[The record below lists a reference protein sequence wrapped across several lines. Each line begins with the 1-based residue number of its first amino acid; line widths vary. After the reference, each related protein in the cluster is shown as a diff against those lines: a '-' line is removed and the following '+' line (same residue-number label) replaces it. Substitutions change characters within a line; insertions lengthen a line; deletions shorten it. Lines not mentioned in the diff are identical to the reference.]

1 MPIYTVSQISD
12 AIKKTL
18 EGSFSTLQI
27 RGEISNLRL
36 QSSGHYYFTLKDDA
50 SALSCAL
57 FRGDAQRL
65 KKNLKDGDQIVAM
78 GNLSV
83 FAPKGSYQLIVKDIE
98 HHGLGDLLTKLEALK
113 QAYKEKGY
121 FEVSLKKALPKFPK
135 TIGVITSPTGAVI
148 QDIIQT
154 LSRRHK
160 GFKLLLIPTKV
171 QGEGAAEEISSALK
185 AMNQFNLCDVI
196 ICGRGGG
203 SLEDLWCFNEACVV
217 EAIHQSK
224 IPVISAVGHE
234 TDFTLADFVADVR
247 APTPTAAAEM
257 ALFDSGEFLLH
268 IKSRFDAIKKLFF
281 RRLQADQTV
290 LNQLKKRPEFIN
302 PAMILQGFY
311 FSFDKLISRLEN
323 HGISHIGHLK
333 RILEQKKT
341 LLQSL
346 KPEKQLSVKKS
357 QMDQFKQSFLHLR
370 QNFIKDKQYS
380 LKNLKLGLKQAMQ
393 LHIKDT
399 QAKLKQ
405 TAQLLESIH
414 PDNVLKKG
422 YAILT
427 SIDGQTPYTSVYDI
441 QENQDAYLK
450 LKDGSVVIKIK
461 EKSLI

>member
-1 MPIYTVSQISD
+1 
-12 AIKKTL
+12 
-18 EGSFSTLQI
+18 
-27 RGEISNLRL
+27 
-36 QSSGHYYFTLKDDA
+36 
-50 SALSCAL
+50 
-57 FRGDAQRL
+57 
-65 KKNLKDGDQIVAM
+65 
-78 GNLSV
+78 
-83 FAPKGSYQLIVKDIE
+83 
-98 HHGLGDLLTKLEALK
+98 
-113 QAYKEKGY
+113 
-121 FEVSLKKALPKFPK
+121 
-135 TIGVITSPTGAVI
+135 
-148 QDIIQT
+148 
-154 LSRRHK
+154 
-160 GFKLLLIPTKV
+160 
-171 QGEGAAEEISSALK
+171 
-185 AMNQFNLCDVI
+185 
-196 ICGRGGG
+196 
-203 SLEDLWCFNEACVV
+203 
-217 EAIHQSK
+217 
-224 IPVISAVGHE
+224 
-234 TDFTLADFVADVR
+234 
-247 APTPTAAAEM
+247 M